1 MTTTLTTELE
11 RLAEVLDA
19 REEGAPEIS
28 MTTIGEKVAACLG
41 VQPDE
46 VAILA
51 LSSRSRQL
59 LFLFPEKLKKVG
71 ALPLSSNSSLAVRTV
86 REGRAEVVNNF
97 TNVRHAYVF
106 EGVPLAGRNPADII
120 QKIIS
125 APILTGNKA
134 IGVIQVSRKAAKVK
148 QAGPDFTAA
157 DLSKVVALSRALG
170 RLIQH
175 FPV

>member
-1 MTTTLTTELE
+1 MTTTLAAELE

-19 REEGAPEIS
+19 QEEGAPEVS
-28 MTTIGEKVAACLG
+28 MTAIGEKVAKSLR

-51 LSSRSRQL
+51 LSGHSRQL
-59 LFLFPEKLKKVG
+59 QFLFPERLKNVG
-71 ALPLSSNSSLAVRTV
+71 AIPLSSTSALVARTM

-97 TNVRHAYVF
+97 TTVRHAYVF
-106 EGVPLAGRNPADII
+106 EGVPLRGRDSPDMI

-125 APILTGNKA
+125 APILAGNKA
-134 IGVIQVSRKAAKVK
+134 IGVIQVCRKAPNAR
-148 QAGPDFTAA
+148 QAGPDFTQA
-157 DLSKVVALSRALG
+157 DLATVVELSRALG
-170 RLIQH
+170 KLIPH